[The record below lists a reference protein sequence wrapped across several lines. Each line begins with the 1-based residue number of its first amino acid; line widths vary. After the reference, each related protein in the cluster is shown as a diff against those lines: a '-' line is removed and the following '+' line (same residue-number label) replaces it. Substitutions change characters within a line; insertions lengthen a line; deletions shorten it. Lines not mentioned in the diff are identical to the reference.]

1 MNQIQFHKRPKRPFI
16 IAGPCMAESE
26 ELINEVA
33 GAMVLLSQ
41 ELDFNY
47 IFKASF
53 DKANRTSMGSS
64 RGPGWRQTM
73 TWFQNLKERFGV
85 PVLTD
90 VHETHQVAEVAEVC
104 DVLQIPAFLCRQT
117 DLIVEAVRS
126 GRAVNV
132 KKGQFLSPYNAGSII
147 GKINAVC
154 KESGL
159 NPNFALTERGYSFG
173 YGNLVVDMRSF
184 KIMHDAGAPS
194 IFDITHSLQL
204 PSAGGEAGEISG
216 GLREFAPVLSRAA
229 AASGYVDGFFL
240 EVHTNPAQAKSDAS
254 TQLNVKQAT
263 TTLKHLLA
271 MWQLSQDMAQEDQLF
286 S

>member
-1 MNQIQFHKRPKRPFI
+1 MDHVKFQKRPDRPYI

-26 ELINEVA
+26 ELVNVVA
-33 GAMVLLSQ
+33 EAMIALSL

-53 DKANRTSMGSS
+53 DKANRTSIGSK
-64 RGPGWRQTM
+64 RGPGRQQTM
-73 TWFQNLKERFGV
+73 DWFRRLKERYGV

-90 VHETHQVAEVAEVC
+90 IHETNQVADVAEVC

-126 GRAVNV
+126 GKAVNV
-132 KKGQFLSPYNAGSII
+132 KKGQFLSPYNSSSIV
-147 GKINAVC
+147 GKIESVC
-154 KESGL
+154 QENNL
-159 NPNFALTERGYSFG
+159 TPNFALTERGYTFG

-184 KIMHDAGAPS
+184 KIMQDAGAPT

-204 PSAGGEAGEISG
+204 PSAGGESGEVSG
-216 GLREFAPVLSRAA
+216 GLREFAPVLARAA

-240 EVHTNPAQAKSDAS
+240 EVHTDPARAQSDAA
-254 TQLNVKQAT
+254 TQLSINQAT
-263 TTLKHLLA
+263 VLLKQLLA
-271 MWQLSQDMAQEDQLF
+271 IWQESRHMSMNDGIF
-286 S
+286 